1 MSIEVAAHEEARLR
15 ALLQLEQLG
24 LEWVPIPA
32 GEFTMGSNEYDEEK
46 PIHRVHLSAYQ
57 ITRHP
62 VTNAQYAAFVEATW
76 HAAPQHWKGG
86 KIPHGKENHPV
97 VNVSREDAQA
107 FCEWAGV
114 RLPTEAEWEKA
125 ARGTD
130 GRTYPWGNQPPTQA
144 LCNYNR
150 NVGDTT
156 PVGQYPKGAS
166 PYGVLDMAGNVW
178 EWVND
183 WYDKDYYC
191 VSPSNN
197 PQGPETGKHR
207 VLRSGSWINCRPDVR
222 STTRI
227 KYYPD
232 SWSNNVGY
240 RFARSVCSPKSLDQ
254 AAGCAAT
261 PT

>member
-57 ITRHP
+57 ITRHL
-62 VTNAQYAAFVEATW
+62 VTNAQDAAFVEATW

-130 GRTYPWGNQPPTQA
+130 VSIPGKALSTQRA
-144 LCNYNR
+144 ATCGIR
-150 NVGDTT
+150 AS
-156 PVGQYPKGAS
+156 GA
-166 PYGVLDMAGNVW
+166 
-178 EWVND
+178 
-183 WYDKDYYC
+183 
-191 VSPSNN
+191 
-197 PQGPETGKHR
+197 R
-207 VLRSGSWINCRPDVR
+207 LRSACFLPGNRR
-222 STTRI
+222 MR
-227 KYYPD
+227 
-232 SWSNNVGY
+232 
-240 RFARSVCSPKSLDQ
+240 
-254 AAGCAAT
+254 
-261 PT
+261 